1 MSSNEDEEI
10 YAHIAK
16 NGLLIE
22 SEPILIVDNSDL
34 HRKIAYVEAIPIE
47 CDYTDDRHIGN
58 GPSAN
63 SNNYLPIDTPPD
75 VDSKDDEQ

>member
-1 MSSNEDEEI
+1 M
-10 YAHIAK
+10 
-16 NGLLIE
+16 
-22 SEPILIVDNSDL
+22 DNSDL

-47 CDYTDDRHIGN
+47 CDYTDESAHWKWS
-58 GPSAN
+58 SAN